1 MHIPNKFKQDD
12 QEQLDEFIQ
21 QYPFATLITFRG
33 VNDADVNG
41 SDVNDKV
48 ASDSGLEANHIPFML
63 TQSQLSESKGKAVLQ
78 GHIAKVNPLWK
89 NVRDQSEVL
98 VVFSGPNHY
107 ISPNH
112 YPTKQETGK
121 AVPTWNYSVVHVT
134 GRMSYIHDKAW
145 NLDMINRLTDQH
157 EAGEPSPWSVA
168 DAPENYIQKMLA
180 AIVGIE
186 IEILSMTGQWKL
198 SQNQPE
204 KNQLG
209 LISGLSQSTDVA
221 SQEMAGLIEKHA
233 DNIKNSE
240 IGCR

>member
-12 QEQLDEFIQ
+12 QEQLDAFIR
-21 QYPFATLITFRG
+21 QYPFATLITHRG
-33 VNDADVNG
+33 VNDADANG
-41 SDVNDKV
+41 KV
-48 ASDSGLEANHIPFML
+48 AIDSDLDSGLEANHIPFML
-63 TQSQLSESKGKAVLQ
+63 SRPTCSESKEKAVLQ
-78 GHIAKVNPLWK
+78 GHIAKVNPLWE
-89 NVRDQSEVL
+89 NVKDQSEVL

-157 EAGEPSPWSVA
+157 EAGESSPWSVA

-209 LISGLSQSTDVA
+209 IISGLSQSTDVA
-221 SQEMAGLIEKHA
+221 SQEMANLIEKHA
-233 DNIKNSE
+233 DNIKNS
-240 IGCR
+240 

>member
-1 MHIPNKFKQDD
+1 
-12 QEQLDEFIQ
+12 
-21 QYPFATLITFRG
+21 
-33 VNDADVNG
+33 
-41 SDVNDKV
+41 
-48 ASDSGLEANHIPFML
+48 
-63 TQSQLSESKGKAVLQ
+63 
-78 GHIAKVNPLWK
+78 
-89 NVRDQSEVL
+89 
-98 VVFSGPNHY
+98 
-107 ISPNH
+107 
-112 YPTKQETGK
+112 
-121 AVPTWNYSVVHVT
+121 
-134 GRMSYIHDKAW
+134 
-145 NLDMINRLTDQH
+145 
-157 EAGEPSPWSVA
+157 
-168 DAPENYIQKMLA
+168 LA